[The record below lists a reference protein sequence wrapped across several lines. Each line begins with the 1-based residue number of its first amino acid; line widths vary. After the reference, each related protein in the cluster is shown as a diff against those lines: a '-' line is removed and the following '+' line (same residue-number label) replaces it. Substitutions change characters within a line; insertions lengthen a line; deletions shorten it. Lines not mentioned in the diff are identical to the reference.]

1 MSMSTAH
8 DPYATGDD
16 AMPGDPHRPRS
27 FRRRDE
33 SMSREDLVHLVRKH
47 AAASIAPWG
56 LFAAVGTGMG
66 LVLSVM
72 GYMNSTT
79 QDKVDKGT
87 GPLSVQIAELDK
99 RLSGRLDAVDKTLDR
114 FGARFDAVEG
124 RIGALEVRVGA
135 VETRLERMDAK
146 LDRLLGK

>member
-1 MSMSTAH
+1 MSTAH

-16 AMPGDPHRPRS
+16 AMPIDPHRSRP

-33 SMSREDLVHLVRKH
+33 SMSREDLVHLVRKQ
-47 AAASIAPWG
+47 AAATVAPWG
-56 LFAAVGTGMG
+56 VFAAVGTGIG
-66 LVLSVM
+66 LILSVM

-87 GPLSVQIAELDK
+87 GPLSVQIVELDK
-99 RLSGRLDAVDKTLDR
+99 RLSGRLDAL
-114 FGARFDAVEG
+114 EG
-124 RIGALEVRVGA
+124 RLGALEGRLGALEVRVGA

>member
-1 MSMSTAH
+1 MSTTH
-8 DPYATGDD
+8 DPYASGDD
-16 AMPGDPHRPRS
+16 AMPAYPHRPRS

-33 SMSREDLVHLVRKH
+33 SMSREDLVHLVRKQ
-47 AAASIAPWG
+47 AAATVAPWG
-56 LFAAVGTGMG
+56 VFAAVGTGIG
-66 LVLSVM
+66 LILSVM

-87 GPLSVQIAELDK
+87 GPLSVQIVELDK
-99 RLSGRLDAVDKTLDR
+99 RLSGRLDAL
-114 FGARFDAVEG
+114 EG
-124 RIGALEVRVGA
+124 RLGALEIRVGA